1 MRGRRFGRYGGRPG
15 LSEYRDQGGHSRRSR
30 PGGAPEA
37 ITPGCDRRRRGIRT
51 VRPAAGVVSALLLLQ
66 GCMVGPD
73 YVTPDTQMPDRW
85 SQDLSEGLTEGQA
98 DLRTWWT
105 NLDDPTLD
113 RLIERATVSNLDVKQ
128 AVARIRQARAQFGI
142 ATGDIAPTVDAE
154 GQSQTSRISNNVSE
168 GVAPPQSRTD
178 TFFSLGLDATWEI
191 DLWGR
196 IRRNIESADASLG
209 AQIEDYRDVLV
220 VLYAEVA
227 DAYVQIRTLQA
238 RIVSALDNVGT
249 QQGAL
254 QLTVNRNRAGLAP
267 DLDVR
272 QAELNLATTQAF
284 VPSLRASL
292 AQNVNQLAVLLGE
305 FPSAIEAELE
315 QQTPIPAPPPDIV
328 VGLPTELLRQR
339 PDIRQAERELAAQTA
354 QIGVATAD
362 LYPSLSLT
370 GAFAFESFSAG
381 DLFEWQSRAFQFGP
395 TVRWNIFDAGRIRS
409 NIVLQDALTEEVLAS
424 YEETVLSAVE
434 EVESAMAAY
443 VQEVERREYLQ
454 RSVVAARAS
463 VSLVDTLYRSGL
475 TDFQNVLDTQRS
487 QFQQEDELAQSEGLV
502 TQNLIQLYQALGGGW
517 GPEPA
522 EGTPPPTTSSAPDVA
537 PRPAPPRPTV

>member
-1 MRGRRFGRYGGRPG
+1 LRSSASG
-15 LSEYRDQGGHSRRSR
+15 LV
-30 PGGAPEA
+30 P
-37 ITPGCDRRRRGIRT
+37 
-51 VRPAAGVVSALLLLQ
+51 ALLLLQ

-73 YVTPDTQMPDRW
+73 YVPPDTQMPDRW
-85 SQDLSEGLTEGQA
+85 GQELSEGLSQGDA

-105 NLDDPTLD
+105 SLDDPTLD
-113 RLIERATVSNLDVKQ
+113 RLIERATSSNLDIKQ

-142 ATGDIAPTVDAE
+142 ATGEIAPSIDAE
-154 GQSQTSRISNNVSE
+154 GQVQTSRVSNNVA

-178 TFFSLGLDATWEI
+178 TFYSLGVDSSWEI

-196 IRRNIESADASLG
+196 IRRNIESADASIG

-227 DAYVQIRTLQA
+227 DTYVQIRTLQA
-238 RIVSALDNVGT
+238 RIVSALDNVRT

-254 QLTVNRNRAGLAP
+254 ELTVNRNRAGLAP

-272 QAELNLATTQAF
+272 QAELNLATTQSF
-284 VPSLRASL
+284 VPTLRAAL
-292 AQNVNQLAVLLGE
+292 AQNVNLLAVLLGA
-305 FPSAIEAELE
+305 FPSALQAELA
-315 QQTPIPAPPPDIV
+315 QDGPIPSPPSEVV

-339 PDIRQAERELAAQTA
+339 PDIRQAERQLAAQTA

-362 LYPSLSLT
+362 LYPALSLS
-370 GAFAFESFSAG
+370 GAFAFESFSSS
-381 DLFEWQSRAFQFGP
+381 DLFQWKSRAFQFGP
-395 TVRWNIFDAGRIRS
+395 TVRWNIFDAGRIRN
-409 NIVLQDALTEEVLAS
+409 NILLQDAVTEESLAS
-424 YEETVLSAVE
+424 YEQTVLSAVE

-443 VQEVERREYLQ
+443 VQEVQRREALQ
-454 RSVVAARAS
+454 RSVTAARAS

-487 QFQQEDELAQSEGLV
+487 QFSQEDALAESRGLV

-517 GPEPA
+517 GPATE
-522 EGTPPPTTSSAPDVA
+522 TPPAVTSTPPDIAPL
-537 PRPAPPRPTV
+537 PAPPRPTV